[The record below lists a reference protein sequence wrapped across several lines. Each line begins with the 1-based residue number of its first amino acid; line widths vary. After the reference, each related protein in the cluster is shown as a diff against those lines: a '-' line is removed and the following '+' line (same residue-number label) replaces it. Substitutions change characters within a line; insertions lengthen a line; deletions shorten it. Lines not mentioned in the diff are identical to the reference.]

1 MRYIEISLIKNTT
14 AMTTSV
20 NYINVLSQTFV
31 KFTDCNNLKNFCREH
46 GISLDKSSFTRE
58 RIFSLKTLMG
68 LVLYP
73 KARSIFIDELAYLES
88 IGRKGASV
96 AAFSKR
102 RRLIPSGYIEA
113 FHADML
119 SNIYRSGVAPER
131 WNGHLLLACDGTTY
145 TMPDIRSMKDYF
157 LKGRKTGHSN
167 QPLERGVVIKDVA
180 NDIIIGANME
190 CYGEDE
196 TKLAV
201 RILEDLP
208 KDVSELSPVVIF
220 DRKYCAYTLIDR
232 LFSKH
237 IDFIIRVK
245 RKFNAEVDKFFVSD
259 LKEQIVDLYP
269 VAQTRKRLRHMYGSE
284 ATHYRV
290 RLVRCSADVVV
301 MTSLLTDSAI
311 ADDTLDDTPSHYA
324 VQQMANAY
332 TRRWTDETTIG
343 FLKNNLQVEIF
354 SSTNPNTMY
363 QDFYSKVIN
372 YNIVTLLAKAA
383 AEMRLSRKKSHMHR
397 LGINRNDT
405 LGIVAIKFWRALILN
420 NLKKVWPDMLNQIG
434 RNTFPI
440 IPNRHNPRVFR
451 YIKTSGKYVTMTN
464 YKEAI

>member
-1 MRYIEISLIKNTT
+1 
-14 AMTTSV
+14 MTSSV
-20 NYINVLSQTFV
+20 NYINVLTQTFV

-46 GISLDKSSFTRE
+46 GISFNQSSFTRE

-68 LVLYP
+68 LILYP

-88 IGRKGASV
+88 IGRKGASA

-102 RRLIPSGYIEA
+102 RNLIPKDYIAA

-119 SNIYRSGVAPER
+119 SNIYRSGLAPER

-145 TMPDIRSMKDYF
+145 TMPDIQSMKDYF
-157 LKGRKTGHSN
+157 LKGRKTGHSD
-167 QPLERGVVIKDVA
+167 QPLARGVVIKDVA

-201 RILEDLP
+201 RILENLP

-232 LFSKH
+232 LFSQH
-237 IDFIIRVK
+237 IDFIIRAK
-245 RKFNAEVDKFFVSD
+245 RKFNAEVDKFFASD

-269 VAQTRKRLRHMYGSE
+269 VSQTRKKLRHMYGSE

-311 ADDTLDDTPSHYA
+311 ADDTLDEATSDHV
-324 VQQMANAY
+324 VQQMSSAY

-343 FLKNNLQVEIF
+343 FLKNNLQLEIF
-354 SSTNPNTMY
+354 SSTKPDIMY

-372 YNIVTLLAKAA
+372 YNIVTLLARAA
-383 AEMRLSRKKSHMHR
+383 AEMRLPRKKCPMHI

-405 LGIVAIKFWRALILN
+405 LGIVAIKFWKALILN
-420 NLKKVWPDMLNQIG
+420 NLKDAWSDMLKQIG

-440 IPNRHNPRVFR
+440 IQNRHNPRVFR
-451 YIKTSGKYVTMTN
+451 KIKTSGKYVTMTN